1 GISAPSGITSNL
13 TLSDSDDTAIASGAT
28 VTISGGLTTGDTL
41 AISASSLLNGVTAS
55 FSNGVLT
62 FVGSTTVAN
71 YQTMLRAV
79 VFTTTNDNPTAT
91 SSTRTITYRVT
102 DLNSSSASNGAQSA
116 TATSIVTITPVN
128 DAPTLGSYGP
138 TYIQESFTSA
148 TLLTGSISGNASIS
162 GGECILTPAISYQS
176 GYLSMNKLGAAS
188 PTAFTAEFEYRAY
201 DGERGAD
208 GTSFSYGNRA
218 NGFSGEIENG
228 LGNGLAV
235 RLIEWG
241 DSRVEVA
248 YNGSLLA
255 WAPFALKNPAYR
267 TVVIQVDL
275 SGQLS
280 VSIGGTPVL
289 SNISLPADYATAD
302 KSAWQFVFAA
312 RCGGANNKHSLK
324 NLLIRGIGV
333 ATSIAISYQDTSAA
347 DIFTTQSGNLVG
359 SDIDTTTLTYGVSG
373 GTIAGGVATKVGT
386 YGTLVLTTATGS
398 YTFTPNATAINA
410 LTAPASETYEVTVS
424 DGAATGSAN
433 LVVDITGAVPEA
445 QTISFGSLPT
455 KNYGDAS
462 FSLAATASSGLTVSY
477 TSSDTSVATVNGS
490 IVTLTGAG
498 TTQITASQAGNGVYG
513 SAQNVVQ
520 ALTVLGSSQTVTRL
534 SSATTT
540 LKYGETLNLETLFSP
555 IVNGAKVGESNLS
568 LAIPDANPI
577 GLVRSITM
585 SGLGTARPYNVQLSA
600 QITGTGEGAFLG
612 DYTLLLR
619 HYTSG
624 ESIVEQTAILL
635 NQNDLI
641 SNGLNATFSSNLG
654 NDIASAQEVA
664 GSALTGTYR
673 SNGLSALGAMDPN
686 GVWQLFVGDASG
698 GATGN
703 LVGWSLRLDEVP
715 LVGTSGPSPLAIEIV
730 DGAGLVSRNINSITA
745 TSGTGQVTVRA
756 VAAATKGYAEGSQ
769 T

>member
-1 GISAPSGITSNL
+1 
-13 TLSDSDDTAIASGAT
+13 
-28 VTISGGLTTGDTL
+28 
-41 AISASSLLNGVTAS
+41 
-55 FSNGVLT
+55 
-62 FVGSTTVAN
+62 
-71 YQTMLRAV
+71 
-79 VFTTTNDNPTAT
+79 
-91 SSTRTITYRVT
+91 
-102 DLNSSSASNGAQSA
+102 
-116 TATSIVTITPVN
+116 
-128 DAPTLGSYGP
+128 
-138 TYIQESFTSA
+138 
-148 TLLTGSISGNASIS
+148 
-162 GGECILTPAISYQS
+162 
-176 GYLSMNKLGAAS
+176 MNKLGAAS

-769 T
+769 TVVINLEKVTPTVSVLPTASSIFQGQTLGSSTLSGGSAGVPGSFAFAIPTTAPVVGTSIYSVIFTPSVSANYNTATTSVSVTTAMPQAPTSISATGGTISTSGGYTVHTFTNVGTSTFKPTGSGTVEILVVAGGGGGGGSYVGGGGG